1 MSAIWVKCRRCGG
14 TYITG
19 MVGMTPWPAHVCPDG
34 TKNAP
39 ADLTDPLKAV
49 ARAGAT
55 MASDCRHENV
65 ERVARLYVDG
75 RPLYRC
81 CDCDTHFVYEDDEP
95 SYKGLAT
102 LRGGND
108 GE

>member
-1 MSAIWVKCRRCGG
+1 
-14 TYITG
+14 
-19 MVGMTPWPAHVCPDG
+19 
-34 TKNAP
+34 
-39 ADLTDPLKAV
+39 
-49 ARAGAT
+49 

-81 CDCDTHFVYEDDEP
+81 CDCDTHFVYQDDEP